1 MADANVSAS
10 PVALDVQGALQ
21 QQQQQQDPQ
30 QEQEQEE
37 QQKKQQEKR
46 ERRRQ
51 ERQRRR
57 RQQQKKTCRPESVS
71 VPPELLGAA
80 LERQHVD
87 SIYAKIA
94 LHFSHTRHRPW
105 PRVAAFIESLPPD
118 AILVDV
124 GCGNGKYLHCRPKWT
139 SSSSSD
145 GDGGSSGS
153 NSSSPYSCLSIGIDR
168 SRELLHCASAH
179 PQGALGPRILQAD
192 CLNTCIRDEV
202 ADGVICIAV
211 LHHLTTEA
219 RRQQALGELA
229 RITRPGGR
237 ILIYVWALEHEAGS
251 VGERK
256 FPSQDVLVPWV
267 YQTHYERARELSKSD
282 GSAAGDAE
290 PGSAAGETAAAAGPT
305 ASASSER
312 EETFYRYY
320 RVFSREEL
328 LGLCAK
334 EKRLKV
340 LDCYNDTNNWAVL
353 LERVSC

>member
-1 MADANVSAS
+1 MGDAGVSS
-10 PVALDVQGALQ
+10 PSVALGMQEAFQEQQLQ
-21 QQQQQQDPQ
+21 DEL
-30 QEQEQEE
+30 QEQEQQQE
-37 QQKKQQEKR
+37 QKRQQEKR

-51 ERQRRR
+51 QQQRR
-57 RQQQKKTCRPESVS
+57 RQQQQKCSCRPESVS

-94 LHFSHTRHRPW
+94 PHFSHTRNRPW
-105 PRVAAFIESLPPD
+105 PRVAAFIESLPYD
-118 AILVDV
+118 ALLVDV
-124 GCGNGKYLHCRPKWT
+124 GCGNGKYLHCRPDCT
-139 SSSSSD
+139 SST
-145 GDGGSSGS
+145 SSGT
-153 NSSSPYSCLSIGIDR
+153 NNSSPYSCLSIGLDR
-168 SRELLHCASAH
+168 SPELLDCALEH
-179 PQGALGPRILQAD
+179 PQGALGPRLLQAD
-192 CLNTCIRDEV
+192 CLHTCIRDEV

-267 YQTHYERARELSKSD
+267 YQKHYERAREVQKTV
-282 GSAAGDAE
+282 GS
-290 PGSAAGETAAAAGPT
+290 AAAGPGAGGSAAAPGPP
-305 ASASSER
+305 ASTSCER

-320 RVFSREEL
+320 RVFSREDL
-328 LGLCAK
+328 LELCAK
-334 EKRLKV
+334 EKRVKV

-353 LERVSC
+353 LERCSH